1 MNCSSHYVQGTSSVI
16 VDTSEQW
23 IGKESWRK
31 RHLTWRR
38 KRGLLSEQG
47 MMVVKNVPSETMA
60 WIRLEVRGKL
70 FKAVKDVERGERWA
84 WRDNGHLE
92 GSGVS
97 VFRKLLGSIRSLSHS
112 RLQSPKRQDPLQS
125 CSLLCTCQGLT
136 SCAWH
141 MISTPFAEPHFT
153 SMKFFFWNLLCSYFH
168 YRFL

>member
-47 MMVVKNVPSETMA
+47 MVVVKNVPSETMA

-70 FKAVKDVERGERWA
+70 FKA
-84 WRDNGHLE
+84 

-97 VFRKLLGSIRSLSHS
+97 VFMKLLGSIRSLSHS

-125 CSLLCTCQGLT
+125 CSLLCTCEGLT

-141 MISTPFAEPHFT
+141 MISTPFAEPYFT